1 MEFAVEPDDAALQRF
16 AKELDRCVRAEN
28 SDYDAKRTDDLFI
41 TRLEIVKAT
50 PGVFDAWLKSTGKL
64 GGQRK
69 IPRLSND
76 RKIIDTILKLNNKA
90 I

>member
-1 MEFAVEPDDAALQRF
+1 MEFDGDPDAEAVRHF
-16 AKELDRCVRAEN
+16 AMLLDENLRKEN